1 MKKTLRPRREYSKHK
16 TTAILSKP
24 QKNFFVFCSVDLFTS
39 FQALK
44 KRQEEVEAI
53 RRRQEEERRKREE
66 YDREGRQQVSFRHKN
81 VGH

>member
-1 MKKTLRPRREYSKHK
+1 L
-16 TTAILSKP
+16 I
-24 QKNFFVFCSVDLFTS
+24 FFSS

-81 VGH
+81 VDIRRAAVFIASIH